1 MTTPPKR
8 GRGQP
13 RKEPTKQI
21 RVYTAD
27 VPMLCRNGET
37 QAEAVR
43 RLVRN
48 AAIPAIVRWE
58 FEDGAAAEGYA
69 IPTLERIRLES
80 VNGSPRVYADAV
92 VRMRE
97 PIEGQRAVAV
107 FSGMHRLDV
116 GDFLDAA
123 NGVWIVDGVK
133 MCGGLSD
140 CAWTY
145 KLSMYRVQSLPAF
158 LAAAKKR
165 K

>member
-1 MTTPPKR
+1 MKTPPKR
-8 GRGQP
+8 SRGQP

-27 VPMLCRNGET
+27 VPLLCRNGET

-43 RLVRN
+43 RLARN
-48 AAIPAIVRWE
+48 AAIPAIVRLE
-58 FEDGAAAEGYA
+58 FESGAADDGFA
-69 IPTLERIRLES
+69 IPAMENIRLES
-80 VNGSPRVYADAV
+80 VNGSPRVFAVAV

-97 PIEGQRAVAV
+97 PIKGQRAVAV

-158 LAAAKKR
+158 LAGAKRR